1 MDAKILALIKTDSN
15 RRLMPAEIAIAD
27 AYAKAIKTD
36 DLVAVGKANSTNT
49 KAYYDGRKKLNEHAE
64 ALGAVKAMFDRLPR
78 GCLIDGCTKWSRWQ
92 ESNFRAYDK
101 NQRDYMTKIA
111 KSEILRLRGEEPKK
125 KEKKDYKTLALD
137 LARMVL
143 DGDRDSAEKLAQQIT
158 QNEKAENS
166 AFSIQPSPAPPKPK
180 KTHVFG
186 SQNHEEDGT
195 DTITGLCG
203 QMLFDPAITFSRNAD
218 PKNVTCSVCK
228 LLLKKQQKRLKE
240 NGLTPEPGP
249 GPSKKPNTNLIYEPG
264 GITEFARLA
273 LNREVGCVHDCKYC
287 YGPASMHV
295 KRKDWTKPRAKD
307 NYLTNL
313 LFDLRKR
320 EKRGL
325 PKHQVL
331 MEYSGDCYGDPA
343 DTLTGESIK
352 LLHDFGYG
360 VCILTKAGMNAV
372 KDIKLFDPKI
382 DCFGS
387 TITTFDP
394 VELAEWEPKAPCPQ
408 DRLAALKEFHD
419 AGVYTWISMEPI
431 ISPAT
436 SLQVIELT
444 HQCVDHYK
452 TGLMNVRGMK
462 LPNGYAN
469 QEWKAYAADFIKA
482 CESHGRSWY
491 AKHTLESHL
500 PIGAVNQKFRP
511 MCHG

>member
-1 MDAKILALIKTDSN
+1 
-15 RRLMPAEIAIAD
+15 MPAEIAIAD

-78 GCLIDGCTKWSRWQ
+78 GGLIDGCTKWSRWQ
-92 ESNFRAYDK
+92 ESNFGAYDK

-166 AFSIQPSPAPPKPK
+166 AFSTK
-180 KTHVFG
+180 
-186 SQNHEEDGT
+186 
-195 DTITGLCG
+195 
-203 QMLFDPAITFSRNAD
+203 AD
-218 PKNVTCSVCK
+218 PVPVNKKRKKAAPAKKQPNRNNPVVQNAIKWYVTTMSAA
-228 LLLKKQQKRLKE
+228 KQQKSAP
-240 NGLTPEPGP
+240 T
-249 GPSKKPNTNLIYEPG
+249 KKQPKRNNTSLIYEPG

-295 KRKDWTKPRAKD
+295 KREDWTKPRAKN

-360 VCILTKAGMNAV
+360 VCILTKAPMNAV
-372 KDIKLFDPKI
+372 KDIPLFNPKI
-382 DCFGS
+382 DCLGC
-387 TITTFDP
+387 TITTFDKT
-394 VELAEWEPKAPCPQ
+394 EIAEWESKAPSPQ
-408 DRLAALKEFHD
+408 DRLAALKEFHS
-419 AGVYTWISMEPI
+419 AGIYTWVSMEPI
-431 ISPAT
+431 ISPAS
-436 SLQVIELT
+436 SLQVVALT
-444 HQCVDHYK
+444 HQFVDHYK
-452 TGLMNVRGMK
+452 TGLMNVRGVP
-462 LPNGYAN
+462 LPDGYSN
-469 QEWKAYAADFIKA
+469 HDWKAYAADFIA
-482 CESHGRSWY
+482 MCESYDRSWF
-491 AKHTLESHL
+491 AKHTLESYL
-500 PIGAVNQKFRP
+500 PVGAVNEKFRP

>member
-1 MDAKILALIKTDSN
+1 MDAKILALIKTNQS
-15 RRLMPAEIAIAD
+15 RRLMPEEIAIAD

-36 DLVAVGKANSTNT
+36 NLVAVGKANSTNT

-64 ALGAVKAMFDRLPR
+64 ALGAVKAMFDHLPR
-78 GCLIDGCTKWSRWQ
+78 GGLIDGCTKWSRWQ
-92 ESNFRAYDK
+92 ESNFGAYDK

-166 AFSIQPSPAPPKPK
+166 AFSPK
-180 KTHVFG
+180 
-186 SQNHEEDGT
+186 
-195 DTITGLCG
+195 
-203 QMLFDPAITFSRNAD
+203 AD
-218 PKNVTCSVCK
+218 PVPVSKKRKKAAPT
-228 LLLKKQQKRLKE
+228 KKQPKR
-240 NGLTPEPGP
+240 N
-249 GPSKKPNTNLIYEPG
+249 NTSLIYEPG

-295 KRKDWTKPRAKD
+295 KREDWTKPRAKN

-394 VELAEWEPKAPCPQ
+394 VELAEWEAKAPCPQ

-419 AGVYTWISMEPI
+419 AGIYTWVSMEPV

-436 SLQVIELT
+436 SLQVVALT
-444 HQCVDHYK
+444 HQSVDHYK
-452 TGLMNVRGMK
+452 TGLMNARGMN
-462 LPNGYAN
+462 LPNGYASN
-469 QEWKAYAADFIKA
+469 DWHAYTADFIEA
-482 CESHGRSWY
+482 CESYGRSWF

-500 PIGAVNQKFRP
+500 PVGAVNQKFRP